1 MECGSPRSARLLW
14 SQPSKS
20 VEVFLPVSR
29 IQDNVRV
36 SHVLAG
42 SRHQLKT
49 LLLDADSNSYLNS
62 SSIIQKV
69 SSSDK
74 QLAVVSMP
82 ETTFEISVSKDNYAK
97 TNV

>member
-1 MECGSPRSARLLW
+1 MECGAPRSARLLW

-20 VEVFLPVSR
+20 VEAFLPVTR
-29 IQDNVRV
+29 IQDDVRV

-49 LLLDADSNSYLNS
+49 LLLDADSNSFVNS
-62 SSIIQKV
+62 SSIIQKM

-74 QLAVVSMP
+74 NLAVILMP
-82 ETTFEISVSKDNYAK
+82 EPNFESSVSKDNYAK
-97 TNV
+97 TIV